1 MKYNGIPTHVKLPY
15 GEVEDYTVNITAGAA
30 DNCTICPSSLSAS
43 GTPQLQIYH
52 GTLLRIT
59 WR

>member
-1 MKYNGIPTHVKLPY
+1 MQFQHNETLPY

-30 DNCTICPSSLSAS
+30 DTTAPSASTLSAS
-43 GTPQLQIYH
+43 GTTTTTKIYH

>member
-1 MKYNGIPTHVKLPY
+1 MKYNAIPTQCEALPY
-15 GEVEDYTVNITAGAA
+15 GEVEDYTVNITAGAGIPTI
-30 DNCTICPSSLSAS
+30 CTINLIRFWNNY
-43 GTPQLQIYH
+43 LQIYH